1 MANEIKRVI
10 IPVTKTDEYLFP
22 LARCIPK
29 ELLPLGEVPVIQRI
43 VDEAVECNVG
53 EVVFILS
60 SEKKNVVDHF
70 TNLGKIPPEEESFRE
85 KYSQISFSCLTQK
98 KSSGSGYT
106 VFRAKEKSV
115 EDAFAL
121 SFPENVFYGKKSS
134 LLQLFAVYR
143 TSQKQVVGLK
153 EVDDG
158 EVEKSH
164 IVETEKIAN
173 RFYKIK
179 KIVKTPQASETSSRL
194 ALAGRYIFTP
204 SIFDYLKNSGTKTLL
219 TDALNEMIAA
229 GKTVYGHQCEGKWF
243 SLENKESYMEANSF
257 FSSNYQQK

>member
-1 MANEIKRVI
+1 MAIDIKRVI
-10 IPVTKTDEYLFP
+10 IPVTRTDECLFP
-22 LARCIPK
+22 LTRCVPK
-29 ELLPLGEVPVIQRI
+29 ELLPLGEVPVIQRV
-43 VDEAVECNVG
+43 VDEAVECNVK
-53 EVVFILS
+53 EVVFIVS
-60 SEKKNVVDHF
+60 SEKKNIVDHF
-70 TNLGKIPPEEESFRE
+70 ANLGKIPPEEESFGE
-85 KYSQISFSCLTQK
+85 KYSQITFSLLTQK

-143 TSQKQVVGLK
+143 TSQKQVVGLR
-153 EVDDG
+153 EVEDK
-158 EVEKSH
+158 EVEKSY

-179 KIVKTPQASETSSRL
+179 KVVKKPQAGETSSRL

-204 SIFDYLKNSGTKTLL
+204 AIFDYLKNSGAKTSL

-229 GKTVYGHQCEGKWF
+229 GKTVYGHECEGQWF
-243 SLENKESYMEANSF
+243 SLENKEAYLGAHNF
-257 FSSNYQQK
+257 FFNN

>member
-1 MANEIKRVI
+1 MATDIKRVI
-10 IPVTKTDEYLFP
+10 IPVTKTDEGLFP
-22 LARCIPK
+22 LARCVPK
-29 ELLPLGEVPVIQRI
+29 ELLPLGEVPVIQRV
-43 VDEAVECNVG
+43 VDEAVECNVE
-53 EVVFILS
+53 EVVFIVS
-60 SEKKNVVDHF
+60 SEKKRIVDHF
-70 TNLGKIPPEEESFRE
+70 ANLGKIPPEKESFGE

-106 VFRAKEKSV
+106 VFRAKEKSA

-143 TSQKQVVGLK
+143 TSQKQVVGLR
-153 EVDDG
+153 EVEDE

-179 KIVKTPQASETSSRL
+179 KVIKKPEASETSSRL

-204 SIFDYLKNSGTKTLL
+204 AIFDYLKNSGTKTSL

-243 SLENKESYMEANSF
+243 SLENREAYLEAHNF
-257 FSSNYQQK
+257 FLNN